1 MNQWSIGRRV
11 RQSTSRSVIFLVQHP
26 RGNVLY
32 DGGNALEVAGDRDPY
47 EYRGAVTDAY
57 LLVMD
62 DEDFVVNQLERLD
75 VDPASVRYVVQSH
88 LHLDHSGAIG
98 HFPNTEYVVQRREL
112 QYAYTPDWFQ
122 KPAYIRPDFDKDV
135 RRHFLDGPRDDGYDL
150 FGDTIRR
157 SSRPATPRGTPPS

>member
-1 MNQWSIGRRV
+1 MNQWRIGRRV
-11 RQSTSRSVIFLVQHP
+11 RQSTSRSVIFLIQHP

-112 QYAYTPDWFQ
+112 ELLVELNRRGSQLH
-122 KPAYIRPDFDKDV
+122 DV
-135 RRHFLDGPRDDGYDL
+135 YRVSIPSPVSVL
-150 FGDTIRR
+150 F
-157 SSRPATPRGTPPS
+157 PPSIALFVPLSHLPQQLKCSF